1 MTFRDLTGTLQGGI
15 IKMERE
21 MDIFKINKTTWRIQT
36 DKDAIVIMLEHG
48 AVNFYRHDDSIADI
62 SDDKD

>member
-1 MTFRDLTGTLQGGI
+1 MAFRDLTGTLQGGI
-15 IKMERE
+15 IKMEHE

-48 AVNFYRHDDSIADI
+48 EVNFYRQDDSIADI